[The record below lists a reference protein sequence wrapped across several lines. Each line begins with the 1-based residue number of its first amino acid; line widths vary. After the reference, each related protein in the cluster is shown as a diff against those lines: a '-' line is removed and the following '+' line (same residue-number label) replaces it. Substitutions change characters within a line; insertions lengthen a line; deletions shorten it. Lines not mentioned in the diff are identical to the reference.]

1 MKEPASTAVAAA
13 SPIDRAAWAWLF
25 LAIASGASGTS
36 ALSQAKGFALL
47 PPTLLAVACYAL
59 CFLALT
65 RAVRSI
71 PVSVAYA
78 VWSGVG
84 IALVSVIGW
93 ALFGQSLGLGELL
106 GIGLILVGTVVIQL
120 FSRTAKGGA

>member
-1 MKEPASTAVAAA
+1 MNTPACPAKAG
-13 SPIDRAAWAWLF
+13 RAAWAWLF

-36 ALSQAKGFALL
+36 ALSQSRGFSEL
-47 PPTLLAVACYAL
+47 PPTLLALAL
-59 CFLALT
+59 YGVCFLALT

-84 IALVSVIGW
+84 IALVSLIGW
-93 ALFGQSLGLGELL
+93 ALFGQSLGAGELL
-106 GIGLILVGTVVIQL
+106 GIALILAGTVVIQL
-120 FSRTAKGGA
+120 FSRPAHEAEGP